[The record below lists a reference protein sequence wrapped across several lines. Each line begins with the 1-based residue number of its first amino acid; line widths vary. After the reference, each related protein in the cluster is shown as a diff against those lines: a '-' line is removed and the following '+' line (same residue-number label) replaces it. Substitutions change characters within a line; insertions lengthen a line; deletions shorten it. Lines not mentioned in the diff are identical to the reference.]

1 MRKQK
6 LTMTEYSKI
15 KKIQEILE
23 DLELRILNIEG
34 RQNKSEQKTRSKL
47 DYLLSEIQKLREKS
61 N

>member
-1 MRKQK
+1 
-6 LTMTEYSKI
+6 MTEYSKI

-23 DLELRILNIEG
+23 ALELRILNIED